1 MSFFNYVRD
10 ERLVIVGLAAVIVSA
25 VSTAHA
31 IATILRDKSEIKP
44 PQPTTQYITQDTEDS
59 LKPTTLDTILGHYN
73 YAIREIAAKIVCD
86 RAVNDGESIDYL
98 LWGITRPDYD
108 ERMKCLRTLAF
119 ITDPRT
125 ELSSVPW

>member
-125 ELSSVPW
+125 ELPSVPW